1 MQRITLRKYEYEF
14 ILENMKMT
22 ERGQITIPKAIRE
35 QCGFAP
41 NTEVEVSVKG
51 GMVVVE
57 PKRDMKDFDSGI
69 KKWRGFLRK
78 EMLAEGYTSTA
89 ALMKDIRGR

>member
-1 MQRITLRKYEYEF
+1 
-14 ILENMKMT
+14 MKMT

-35 QCGFAP
+35 ECGFTP
-41 NTEVEVSVKG
+41 NSEVEVSVRDG
-51 GMVVVE
+51 VVVVA
-57 PKRDMKDFDSGI
+57 PKRDMKDFDSNI

-78 EMLAEGYTSTA
+78 QMLAEGYTSTA